1 MLVIGL
7 GLSVAIAFWPN
18 PNNTLPI
25 SHILNDEEV
34 DISEALNL
42 VVMSHRKDMVQLA
55 LTNDTPNK
63 IFYSGYTPS
72 SYSERP
78 EKGSINPLYHV
89 EYKVKGTWTKKNIG
103 FCGTGLAELAV
114 PSGHAGKFEVFGID
128 ANVPTMIGIDYWRR
142 DSSNNLVRGILW
154 TDVDTH
160 ASLAE

>member
-42 VVMSHRKDMVQLA
+42 VVMSQGKDVVQLA
-55 LTNDTPNK
+55 LVNGTPNK
-63 IFYSGYTPS
+63 IFYTGHTPS

-78 EKGSINPLYHV
+78 KKGHINPLYHV
-89 EYKVKGTWTKKNIG
+89 EHKVKGTWMKKNIG

-114 PSGHAGKFEVFGID
+114 PSGHAGRFEVFGID
-128 ANVPTMIGIDYWRR
+128 ANVPTKIGIGYWGR
-142 DSSNNLVRGILW
+142 DASNKLVRGILW